1 MIAAGAVNRDSPAP
15 VIRKAQRLIGNQLM
29 LRNADLSDAGFIVEL
44 RTDPQKQRF
53 ISATSADL
61 AQQIAWLER
70 YARTPEEA
78 YFIVENLA
86 GDKVGTIRIY
96 DAVEDS
102 FCFGSWIMKDGAP
115 VTYAVESVLIV
126 YHYALDELGFNR
138 SYFAVRK
145 ANRSVWQFMEKFGGL
160 RIRETD
166 VDYWYETQR
175 APVLESFQRYVH
187 LLPKGIR
194 VLHDPVS

>member
-1 MIAAGAVNRDSPAP
+1 MDSPTP
-15 VIRKAQRLIGNQLM
+15 VIRKAQRLIGNQLI
-29 LRNADLSDAGFIVEL
+29 LRNAEVSDAGFIVRL

-61 AQQIAWLER
+61 AQQIGWLEQ
-70 YARTPEEA
+70 YARTPREA
-78 YFIVENLA
+78 YFIVENMA

-96 DAVEDS
+96 DPVGDS

-126 YHYALDELGFNR
+126 YHYALDELSFNR

-145 ANRSVWQFMEKFGGL
+145 ANRSVWQFMEKFGGV
-160 RIRETD
+160 RTSETE
-166 VDYWYETQR
+166 VDYLYETQR
-175 APVLESFQRYVH
+175 APVLESFQRYTH
-187 LLPKGIR
+187 LLPNGIR
-194 VLHDPVS
+194 VIHDPVS